1 MMDRRDEATGPLAC
15 HESGFRDE
23 LLQLGYDR
31 RRSGSHLDLLKDL
44 SRWLKDQDLAP
55 ADLAL
60 PRVSEF
66 LEVRRTRGHQDLV
79 TLRGVAPLLGYLRA
93 LGVVPPPINPVPE
106 GPVSA
111 ELERYRDYLASER
124 GLAERG
130 VIRYVAEV
138 SSFVGSVTG
147 PDGIDWAALS
157 PADVTRFV
165 MAACSGRRAIPSSS
179 LLAALR
185 SFLRFAQREGWT
197 DLPLAQAVPSVAR
210 WGVASLPRRLEPHE
224 VQQLLAGCDRGSAP
238 GCRDFAILTL
248 LVRLGLRAVEVAR
261 LQLRDIDW
269 RAGNLVVCGK
279 GRRTETLP
287 LPTDV
292 GAALAAY
299 LRHARPRTKSRTVFL
314 RLHAPLRGMTPIGVT
329 SVVYR
334 ACDRAGLARV
344 SAHHLRHSA
353 ATAMLRAGASLVEV
367 GQALRHR
374 SLNTTAIYA
383 KIDHASLRTLA
394 RPWPGGAA

>member
-1 MMDRRDEATGPLAC
+1 MDRCDETKGPLAC

-31 RRSGSHLDLLKDL
+31 RRSGSHLDLLTDL
-44 SRWLKDQDLAP
+44 SRWVKDQDLAP

-66 LEVRRTRGHQDLV
+66 LEVKRTRGHQDLV

-93 LGVVPPPINPVPE
+93 LGVVPPPTDPVPE
-106 GPVSA
+106 GPASA

-130 VIRYVAEV
+130 VIRYVTEV
-138 SSFVGSVTG
+138 SSFIGSVSG

-165 MAACSGRRAIPSSS
+165 VAACSGREAVPSFS

-197 DLPLAQAVPSVAR
+197 NLPLAWAVPSVAR
-210 WGVASLPRRLEPHE
+210 WRAASLPRRLEPNE

-238 GCRDFAILTL
+238 GRRDFAILTL

-261 LQLRDIDW
+261 LQLEDIDW

-344 SAHHLRHSA
+344 SAHPLRHSA
-353 ATAMLRAGASLVEV
+353 ATAMLRAGASLAEV

-374 SLNTTAIYA
+374 SPNTTAIYA
-383 KIDHASLRTLA
+383 KVDHASLRALA